1 MCAVDK
7 QSARAKSSRRFTYFA
22 VHCLRIPSH
31 LLIFA
36 VHSEPNPLRA
46 FEAARQRASDRRHS
60 MLNKCGVVLVLFRRN
75 GLRAVADPL
84 RLHSGG
90 D

>member
-1 MCAVDK
+1 MLVICKK
-7 QSARAKSSRRFTYFA
+7 QVFSVRVLLINKVLGRKVHGGLLIFT

-36 VHSEPNPLRA
+36 VHSEPNPLQI
-46 FEAARQRASDRRHS
+46 FEDARQRASDRRHS

-75 GLRAVADPL
+75 E
-84 RLHSGG
+84 
-90 D
+90 